1 MMFMQFG
8 IGKDMAICLIKAIIL
23 SLLAV
28 FLLMPGLI
36 MLFGELMDK
45 TKHKS
50 FLPRISFVGKFAYA
64 TKYVIPP
71 LFVVLIVGAYFVQG
85 KCPFVYGYSNIET
98 ARQSQTQYA
107 DRMITESFG
116 KTNFIAVNVPAG
128 DYEKEK
134 EFLEELDACKE
145 VDHTQGLANTE
156 AMDGYMLTDKL
167 NAREFSELLEL
178 DYEIAELLYMA
189 YAVDDENYSKIING
203 LSTYKVPLIDM
214 FLFLYQEVE
223 EGYVTLDE
231 EMTETL
237 ETAHSQMRFALDQLQ
252 GEDYSRMLVFLNL
265 PQEGQETFDF
275 IDHIQEMGKKYYDE
289 VVVVGESTSQYDLK
303 KTFDVDNLV
312 VSVVSI
318 LAVLV
323 VLLFTF
329 KSVGMPILLILVI
342 QGAIW
347 INFSF
352 PTIQDKNLF
361 FMSYLIVSSIQM
373 GANIDYAIVISGRFM
388 EIKDKMSKKEAI
400 IETMNFA
407 FPTIVTS
414 GTMLALA
421 GIAIGQ
427 FSSDGAIC
435 GIGQCL
441 GRGTIISI
449 LIVMFVLPQIL
460 LVGEHI
466 IEKTSFNVSM
476 PLMPENVSGLVRV
489 DGYIQGQINGVVA
502 GEFHGVVRGDVNA
515 MVTIGKIENS
525 AKEEDT
531 DEKK

>member
-1 MMFMQFG
+1 M
-8 IGKDMAICLIKAIIL
+8 
-23 SLLAV
+23 
-28 FLLMPGLI
+28 
-36 MLFGELMDK
+36 
-45 TKHKS
+45 
-50 FLPRISFVGKFAYA
+50 
-64 TKYVIPP
+64 
-71 LFVVLIVGAYFVQG
+71 
-85 KCPFVYGYSNIET
+85 
-98 ARQSQTQYA
+98 
-107 DRMITESFG
+107 
-116 KTNFIAVNVPAG
+116 
-128 DYEKEK
+128 
-134 EFLEELDACKE
+134 
-145 VDHTQGLANTE
+145 
-156 AMDGYMLTDKL
+156 
-167 NAREFSELLEL
+167 
-178 DYEIAELLYMA
+178 
-189 YAVDDENYSKIING
+189 
-203 LSTYKVPLIDM
+203 
-214 FLFLYQEVE
+214 
-223 EGYVTLDE
+223 
-231 EMTETL
+231 
-237 ETAHSQMRFALDQLQ
+237 
-252 GEDYSRMLVFLNL
+252 
-265 PQEGQETFDF
+265 
-275 IDHIQEMGKKYYDE
+275 
-289 VVVVGESTSQYDLK
+289 
-303 KTFDVDNLV
+303 
-312 VSVVSI
+312 
-318 LAVLV
+318 
-323 VLLFTF
+323 
-329 KSVGMPILLILVI
+329 
-342 QGAIW
+342 
-347 INFSF
+347 
-352 PTIQDKNLF
+352 F

-460 LVGEHI
+460 LLGEHI